1 LSHDNLNKENLVKS
15 KALGWIPD
23 VPDFRDNYFTLSPDL
38 LDKRKALPPKVD
50 LRDTGFFN
58 FPLLD
63 QGNLGSCTAN
73 AISAAVTFAMLKQGK
88 TTAPQVNM
96 GVKPTNV
103 QEPGNIGTGFF
114 SPSRLFI
121 YYNERVK
128 INTVNSDSGAVIRD
142 GIKSLNTEGAP
153 KETTWPYDIPKFT
166 QKPPQAA
173 YDEAQNYQ
181 AVQYRRLLNTDIK
194 QLKGCLVQGFPF
206 VLGFAVYSSFM
217 TSQVAQTGIMPMPQQ
232 SEKLMGGHAVLCVGY
247 DDAKKV
253 FIIRNSW
260 GDQWGD
266 KGYFY
271 MPYSYATNTDLAT
284 DFWTI
289 TMMENQ

>member
-1 LSHDNLNKENLVKS
+1 
-15 KALGWIPD
+15 
-23 VPDFRDNYFTLSPDL
+23 
-38 LDKRKALPPKVD
+38 
-50 LRDTGFFN
+50 
-58 FPLLD
+58 
-63 QGNLGSCTAN
+63 
-73 AISAAVTFAMLKQGK
+73 
-88 TTAPQVNM
+88 
-96 GVKPTNV
+96 
-103 QEPGNIGTGFF
+103 
-114 SPSRLFI
+114 
-121 YYNERVK
+121 
-128 INTVNSDSGAVIRD
+128 
-142 GIKSLNTEGAP
+142 
-153 KETTWPYDIPKFT
+153 
-166 QKPPQAA
+166 
-173 YDEAQNYQ
+173 
-181 AVQYRRLLNTDIK
+181 
-194 QLKGCLVQGFPF
+194 
-206 VLGFAVYSSFM
+206 M